1 MFNFKKKKYDG
12 WEFEDLLTEIKL
24 EFEHKSNRLTTYCKK
39 NNLATI
45 NDSKDKFVVIRKFS
59 CNIIDDKIDLYNCK
73 PDNLSEH
80 WGMTLVEINK
90 HGASSGNVILPD
102 TIEYKSIQLNSDT
115 ILIEETDGLTKT
127 NFQELNKLWTLEQFS
142 ETEIQNIYST
152 FTNQFNEPEKIEK
165 REEKVINSGAFGE
178 LKLDMEFN
186 RYNGVFDLNG
196 KKVEISFNNTSID
209 KFDNNLVDTEK
220 HLANI
225 SKYINKM
232 IKEMIILKNESWL
245 EENEEPI
252 KNDAFDKE
260 IGLYSINVYE
270 DACME
275 LYFKCGDLFWGHE
288 IISNIDSTGKYID
301 STIIG

>member
-1 MFNFKKKKYDG
+1 MFNIKKKKYDG

-24 EFEHKSNRLTTYCKK
+24 EYEQKSDKLSKYCKK
-39 NNLATI
+39 NHLASI
-45 NDSKDKFVVIRKFS
+45 NGSKDKFVVIRKFS
-59 CNIIDDKIDLYNCK
+59 CNIIDKKIDLYNCK

-102 TIEYKSIQLNSDT
+102 TIEYKSIRFDGDT
-115 ILIEETDGLTKT
+115 LLIEETDGLTKT

-152 FTNQFNEPEKIEK
+152 FKNQFNKPEKIQK
-165 REEKVINSGAFGE
+165 REDKVVISKEFGE
-178 LKLDMEFN
+178 LKHDSELD
-186 RYNGVFDLNG
+186 RYNGAFDLDG
-196 KKVEISFNNTSID
+196 KNIEISFSNTSID
-209 KFDNNLVDTEK
+209 KFDNNLIDTEK

-225 SKYINKM
+225 SKYMDKM
-232 IKEMIILKNESWL
+232 IKEMLVLKNESWL
-245 EENEEPI
+245 EENEEPLKI
-252 KNDAFDKE
+252 DTFKKE

-270 DACME
+270 DSCIE
-275 LYFKCGDLFWGHE
+275 LFYKCGDLFWGHE
-288 IISNIDSTGKYID
+288 IISNIDTSGKYID